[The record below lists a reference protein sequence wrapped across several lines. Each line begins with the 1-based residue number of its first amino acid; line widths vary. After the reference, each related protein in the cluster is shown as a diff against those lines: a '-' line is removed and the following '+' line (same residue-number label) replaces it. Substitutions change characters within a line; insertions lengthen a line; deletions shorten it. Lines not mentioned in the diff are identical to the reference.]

1 MNITSAAI
9 KNSRIT
15 VMGVLISLIMGITT
29 YLSYPSAEDPTIVI
43 RNVIITANYP
53 GMSAER
59 VENLITIPLEDKLR
73 SIAEIDDINS
83 TSRTGNAYVEVTI
96 HDWVTELDP
105 VFQDIRNKM
114 NDVKTEL
121 PDNTQGPF
129 VNDEFGLT
137 AISTIA
143 LWADGFSLQEMH
155 EVSKDMQR
163 RLYTLDGL
171 RRVELYGVQEERIYL
186 DMDTA
191 EIANLGLSPEIVF
204 RELIQQN
211 IIKPGGALRVEG
223 KRIIIEPSGAF
234 ENLQQVKDVVYKIP
248 DTDRIAR
255 LGDVVEVTREFVDP
269 PIRPVFFNGRQAII
283 ISVSTVEGT
292 NNVEFGD
299 RLTQFITD
307 FQNEL
312 PIGYAL
318 EYATF
323 QPEIIDA
330 SVNDAASN
338 VYQTL
343 IIVLLVVLMFLGV
356 RTGLIVGSFVP
367 LTMTLGILIMSMLEI
382 ELQRM
387 SIAAMIIAL
396 GLLVDNGIVVAED
409 IRVRMGAGMDKAG
422 AAIKAGNSLAVPL
435 LISSLTTICAF
446 LPMMLLEGSA
456 GEYVKS
462 LSQVVAVLLLVSWL
476 LSMTVTPAMSVWF
489 MQPPTQAEID
499 GNSYDGIMYM
509 LYRKVLY
516 WIMRFR
522 LAFLA
527 ILILLFVGSIQLLG
541 TVKTEFFPLGE
552 RNQFLVYIDFESGT
566 EITEVEEKLQP
577 LFRWLRDEEVNP
589 EIESHIAYLGGGG
602 PRFFLAL
609 SPIDADPHRAFLV
622 VNTKSPDDVRPLV
635 KRINDHLLNTLPE
648 ANGTAKQMWFGGSE
662 TGLLEVKLIGPD
674 SDKLLELSKEVTNAL
689 HQVKGTSGIQQDW
702 ENKVLKIY
710 VNVDQARARRAGI
723 TSSDIADVLVTS
735 FDGYKLGNYLERD
748 ESIPIVLRA
757 EKGVRSN
764 FSGLDKVRIY
774 APNEGE
780 PISLNQ
786 VASLD
791 ATWEFAKLKREDQQ
805 RTLIVQGLNA
815 ELSASALLAAIQPS
829 LDALNLPAGYQLEI
843 GGELADQAKAN
854 EKLFELLPLALAA
867 VVVLLVGQ
875 FNSFRRGAIIM
886 ATIPLMMI
894 GGVLGLVIMNAPY
907 GFMVL
912 LGFFS
917 LAGILINNGIVLI
930 DRIET
935 EREDGKE
942 MLDAI
947 LTACQARLRPILMTM
962 LTTVLG
968 LVPLI
973 LFGGALFYGMA
984 SVIAIGLICSTVITL
999 GFVPV
1004 LYSLLFRV
1012 DCNNNLLKLN
1022 LLK

>member
-73 SIAEIDDINS
+73 SIAEVDDINS
-83 TSRTGNAYVEVTI
+83 TSRTGNAYVEVAI

-143 LWADGFSLQEMH
+143 LWADGFNLQEMH
-155 EVSKDMQR
+155 EVAKDMQR
-163 RLYTLDGL
+163 RLYTLKGL

-204 RELIQQN
+204 KELIQQN

-248 DTDRIAR
+248 DTDQIAR

-269 PIRPVFFNGRQAII
+269 PERPVFFNGRQAII

-299 RLTQFITD
+299 RLTQFMTD
-307 FQNEL
+307 YQNEL

-330 SVNDAASN
+330 AVNDAASN

-343 IIVLLVVLMFLGV
+343 IIVLFVVLVFLGV

-462 LSQVVAVLLLVSWL
+462 LSQVVTILLLVSWL

-489 MQPPTQAEID
+489 MKPPTQAEID
-499 GNSYDGIMYM
+499 GNSYNGIMYV
-509 LYRKVLY
+509 LYRKALY

-552 RNQFLVYIDFESGT
+552 RNQLLVYVDFESGT

-577 LFRWLRDEEVNP
+577 LFRWLRDEEANP

-622 VNTKSPDDVRPLV
+622 VNTESPDDVKPLV
-635 KRINDHLLNTLPE
+635 KRINNHLLNTLPE

-674 SDKLLELSKEVTNAL
+674 SDKLLELSTEVINAL
-689 HQVKGTSGIQQDW
+689 HQVKGTRGIQQDW

-710 VNVDQARARRAGI
+710 VNVDQARARRAGV

-757 EKGVRSN
+757 ETGVRSN

-774 APNEGE
+774 APNEGK
-780 PISLNQ
+780 PISLSQ
-786 VASLD
+786 VASID

-829 LDALNLPAGYQLEI
+829 LDALNLPAGYQVEI
-843 GGELADQAKAN
+843 GGELADQAEAN
-854 EKLFELLPLALAA
+854 EELFGLLPLALAA

-875 FNSFRRGAIIM
+875 FNSFRRGVIIM

-1012 DCNNNLLKLN
+1012 DCNSNVLKLN